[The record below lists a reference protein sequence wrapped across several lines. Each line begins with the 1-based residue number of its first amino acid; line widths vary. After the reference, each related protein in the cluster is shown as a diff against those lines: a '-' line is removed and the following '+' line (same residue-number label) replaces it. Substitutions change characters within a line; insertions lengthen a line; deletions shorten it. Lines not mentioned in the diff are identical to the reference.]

1 MLSLDS
7 CCYLCEGGGLMVNR
21 RYIINGKK
29 SEVLLEEMILESRHK
44 RKQQLEYVNSL
55 VIKPLPH
62 LNPNSSVE
70 RSSFVSEKKREGK
83 NIKVIVTDDIS
94 HTGLSEGEFKILE
107 EHTDFE
113 RSSLDSNED
122 CLRSNQ
128 MINSERNI

>member
-1 MLSLDS
+1 
-7 CCYLCEGGGLMVNR
+7 MVNR